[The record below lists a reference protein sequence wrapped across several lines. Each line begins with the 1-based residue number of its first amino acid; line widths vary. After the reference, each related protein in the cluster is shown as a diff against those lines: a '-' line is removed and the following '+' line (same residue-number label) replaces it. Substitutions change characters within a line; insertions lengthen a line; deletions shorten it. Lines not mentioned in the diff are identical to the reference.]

1 MCRSAN
7 TQSSSKLGDPAEIF
21 SDTVNIYSY
30 FSPEWVFQMS
40 AQIACLNR
48 IIVTLAAFGGFFSR
62 VSFQM
67 PFQAIS
73 MKGCIVTLITF
84 VTLFSRIKLQIC
96 PQTACLNRCIDDDI
110 LRMIMTIMM
119 LMMILRMTMTI
130 MMLMMAL
137 MGGCGNN
144 AGADKRLPAAGKY
157 RQAICST

>member
-1 MCRSAN
+1 MNFYRLQHSLHFSFSIAGGRPSQSCVAHCSAN

-96 PQTACLNRCIDDDI
+96 PQTACLNRCLYDDFED
-110 LRMIMTIMM
+110 
-119 LMMILRMTMTI
+119 
-130 MMLMMAL
+130 
-137 MGGCGNN
+137 NN
-144 AGADKRLPAAGKY
+144 DD
-157 RQAICST
+157 

>member
-21 SDTVNIYSY
+21 SDTVNICSF

-48 IIVTLAAFGGFFSR
+48 ISVTLAAFGGFFSR

-73 MKGCIVTLITF
+73 MKGCIVTSLITF

-96 PQTACLNRCIDDDI
+96 PQTACLNRCLYDDFEDD
-110 LRMIMTIMM
+110 
-119 LMMILRMTMTI
+119 
-130 MMLMMAL
+130 
-137 MGGCGNN
+137 N
-144 AGADKRLPAAGKY
+144 DD
-157 RQAICST
+157 